1 MTFVLPFIVMVI
13 YLKGYYD
20 MFYDKGMKYFIPWMS
35 VAVLILC
42 MVVWLAFGKQKRK
55 DRTHDSI
62 Q

>member
-1 MTFVLPFIVMVI
+1 
-13 YLKGYYD
+13 

-42 MVVWLAFGKQKRK
+42 MVVWIAFGKQKRK